1 MITYDSARLDGSIMK
16 SGRLHVYDDR
26 VVYEPDNAAAESIVV
41 QFADLNSHSVTCTA
55 LSRKVNV
62 TLADRVGNEF
72 NVVLVC
78 KDRGAPL
85 TEVLSRAAA

>member
-1 MITYDSARLDGSIMK
+1 
-16 SGRLHVYDDR
+16 
-26 VVYEPDNAAAESIVV
+26 
-41 QFADLNSHSVTCTA
+41 
-55 LSRKVNV
+55 VNV

-85 TEVLSRAAA
+85 NEVLSRAAA